1 MLPVAEAIA
10 PAGPQEK
17 KWSNINRMLPG
28 KPVPNIWTVMQKWI
42 AALPNTSKI
51 EQSRNAALQK
61 ELEFTTQ
68 RFGHTVGLD
77 DGEYVM
83 AHCDLLSAN
92 IIILP
97 KTVEGSAGPTEVSF
111 IDYEYTTPAPAAF
124 DLANHFAEW
133 IGFECN
139 YAAIPPKAQR
149 KAFIDEYISSFR
161 SHAKRTLRAESEH
174 DSDERQSQS
183 REAEALFQEVDA
195 LRGMPGLYWG
205 IWALIQAMI
214 SQIDFDYT
222 SYADLRLKEY
232 WDWKAAEEGVDCAE
246 GQSQSLRERRWAQ
259 AC

>member
-1 MLPVAEAIA
+1 
-10 PAGPQEK
+10 
-17 KWSNINRMLPG
+17 
-28 KPVPNIWTVMQKWI
+28 
-42 AALPNTSKI
+42 
-51 EQSRNAALQK
+51 
-61 ELEFTTQ
+61 
-68 RFGHTVGLD
+68 
-77 DGEYVM
+77 M

-97 KTVEGSAGPTEVSF
+97 KSGEDSHLPTEVSF

-124 DLANHFAEW
+124 DVANHFAEW

-139 YAAIPPKAQR
+139 YAAIPSKSQR
-149 KAFIDEYISSFR
+149 KAFIDEYVSSFR
-161 SHAKRTLRAESEH
+161 SHAKRTSSE
-174 DSDERQSQS
+174 EREDDLNEKRSQS
-183 REAEALFQEVDA
+183 KEAEILFREVDA

-232 WDWKAAEEGVDCAE
+232 WDWKAAEEGVDSAGGE
-246 GQSQSLRERRWAQ
+246 SHSLRERRWAQ